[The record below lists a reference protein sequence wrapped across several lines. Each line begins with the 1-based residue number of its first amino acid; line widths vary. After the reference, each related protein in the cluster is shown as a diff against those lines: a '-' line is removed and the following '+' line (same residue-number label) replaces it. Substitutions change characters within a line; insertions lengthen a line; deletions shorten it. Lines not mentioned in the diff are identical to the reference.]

1 MKFRFLGTGTSVGV
15 PQIGCKCKV
24 CTSTDP
30 RDKRRRCGAYVRS
43 GDAAFLIDTPPE
55 MRLACVEYGIDKVDA
70 IVLTHAHMDH
80 VAGFDDV
87 RRFNT
92 LNGTMVECD
101 PTDPGANGRTC
112 RCIGK
117 IMKCYAMRETE
128 EQMHRIFPYISTK
141 GGEHGLY
148 RPQIEF
154 DNAESFEIGSV
165 GSLGSLG
172 SIRVE
177 RVRVEHGFP
186 CCGYVIGPGGAGDL
200 KDSKNHK
207 APWNSNDPKDPRD
220 PNDSKA
226 TNDPNDSKAPKDSK
240 DSNDPN
246 GPKDP
251 LSFGAELAYISD
263 CHELPEATIER
274 LRGVDTLVLNCL
286 REREHPTHLTVARA
300 LEYVGRI
307 APRRTYLIHMCH
319 DFTHEEWLAKLPKGV
334 EPAYDGLE
342 IEV

>member
-1 MKFRFLGTGTSVGV
+1 MTFRFLGTGTSVGV

-30 RDKRRRCGAYVRS
+30 RDRRRRCGAYVRS

-92 LNGTMVECD
+92 LNGTMVPCN

-128 EQMHRIFPYISTK
+128 EAMHRIFPYISTK
-141 GGEHGLY
+141 GGKHGLY

-154 DNAESFEIGSV
+154 DNADSFEIGSM
-165 GSLGSLG
+165 
-172 SIRVE
+172 RVE

-186 CCGYVIGPGGAGDL
+186 CCGYIL
-200 KDSKNHK
+200 KDSVVQPSTFNIQH
-207 APWNSNDPKDPRD
+207 S
-220 PNDSKA
+220 S
-226 TNDPNDSKAPKDSK
+226 
-240 DSNDPN
+240 
-246 GPKDP
+246 
-251 LSFGAELAYISD
+251 LAYISD
-263 CHELPEATIER
+263 CHDLPEETVEKVK
-274 LRGVDTLVLNCL
+274 GVDTLVLNCL
-286 REREHPTHLTVARA
+286 REREHPTHLRLSAA
-300 LEYVGRI
+300 LGYIERI
-307 APRRTYLIHMCH
+307 GPRRAYLIHMCH
-319 DFTHEEWLAKLPKGV
+319 DFTHEEWLEKLPAGV

-342 IEV
+342 LEV

>member
-1 MKFRFLGTGTSVGV
+1 MGLKFRFLGTGTSVGV

-43 GDAAFLIDTPPE
+43 GDDAFLIDTPPE
-55 MRLACVEYGIDKVDA
+55 MRLACVEYGISKVDA
-70 IVLTHAHMDH
+70 VVLTHAHMDH

-92 LNGTMVECD
+92 LNGTMVPCN

-128 EQMHRIFPYISTK
+128 EQMHKIFPYISAK

-154 DNAESFEIGSV
+154 DNADEFEIGS
-165 GSLGSLG
+165 
-172 SIRVE
+172 IKVE
-177 RVRVEHGFP
+177 RVAVEHGFP
-186 CCGYVIGPGGAGDL
+186 CCGYVMEEG
-200 KDSKNHK
+200 
-207 APWNSNDPKDPRD
+207 
-220 PNDSKA
+220 
-226 TNDPNDSKAPKDSK
+226 
-240 DSNDPN
+240 N
-246 GPKDP
+246 GEQGTGNRGKRI
-251 LSFGAELAYISD
+251 AYISD
-263 CHELPEATIER
+263 CHELPEETVEKVK
-274 LRGVDTLVLNCL
+274 GVDTLVLNCL
-286 REREHPTHLTVARA
+286 REREHPTHLKLSSA
-300 LEYVGRI
+300 LEYIGRI
-307 APRRTYLIHMCH
+307 APRRAYLIHMCH
-319 DFTHEEWLAKLPKGV
+319 DFTHEEWLGKLPKGV

-342 IEV
+342 IEG

>member
-43 GDAAFLIDTPPE
+43 KDTAFLIDTPPE

-70 IVLTHAHMDH
+70 VVLTHAHMDH

-92 LNGTMVECD
+92 LNGTMVPCN

-128 EQMHRIFPYISTK
+128 EQMHRIFPYISAK

-154 DNAESFEIGSV
+154 DNADSFEIGS
-165 GSLGSLG
+165 
-172 SIRVE
+172 IRVK
-177 RVRVEHGFP
+177 RVAVEHGFP
-186 CCGYVIGPGGAGDL
+186 CCGYIL
-200 KDSKNHK
+200 KDSVVQPSTFNLQ
-207 APWNSNDPKDPRD
+207 PS
-220 PNDSKA
+220 S
-226 TNDPNDSKAPKDSK
+226 
-240 DSNDPN
+240 
-246 GPKDP
+246 
-251 LSFGAELAYISD
+251 LAYISD
-263 CHELPEATIER
+263 CHELPEETIEKVK
-274 LRGVDTLVLNCL
+274 GVDTLVLNCL
-286 REREHPTHLTVARA
+286 REREHPTHLQLSAA
-300 LEYVGRI
+300 LEYIGRI
-307 APRRTYLIHMCH
+307 APRRAYLIHMCH
-319 DFTHEEWLAKLPKGV
+319 DFTHEEWLKKLPKGV